1 MVITT
6 PSGYKVT
13 LKDFLPFGFKR
24 QLEKMFYEHFKLKG
38 EDFKKAAT
46 TENKDE
52 IGASVEDI
60 SGSVLYE
67 MQEKAL
73 EFLIDKIE
81 IPQEEGKSD
90 LVLTDKNKIM
100 EMIYSWKEEDGNAV
114 MVKVNEMTKLGGE
127 EAEKKIEKPKS

>member
-6 PSGYKVT
+6 PSGYQVT

-38 EDFKKAAT
+38 EDFKKAAGDT
-46 TENKDE
+46 NKDE
-52 IGASVEDI
+52 IGASVDDI
-60 SGSVLYE
+60 SGSVLYD

-73 EFLIDKIE
+73 EFLVEKVE
-81 IPQEEGKSD
+81 IKQDGGASLILSKKDE
-90 LVLTDKNKIM
+90 IM
-100 EMIYSWKEEDGNAV
+100 QAVYSWKEEDGQAI
-114 MVKVNEMTKLGGE
+114 MDKVNELTKLGGK